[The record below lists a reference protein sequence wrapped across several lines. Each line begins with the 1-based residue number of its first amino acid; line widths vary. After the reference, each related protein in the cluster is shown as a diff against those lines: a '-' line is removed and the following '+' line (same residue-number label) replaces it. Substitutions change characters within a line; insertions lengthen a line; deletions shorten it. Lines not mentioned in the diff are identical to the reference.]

1 MSNEQAAMTLWA
13 MRMSLA
19 TNNCQSA
26 VETIYDTAKRNDML
40 DTYEFNELTQHLE
53 KVCELLGLHDDF
65 LEDEGLTFL
74 DLDLDRI
81 RAEVEVEK
89 LSQKEATDAE

>member
-19 TNNCQSA
+19 TNNCQCA

-65 LEDEGLTFL
+65 LEDEG
-74 DLDLDRI
+74 R
-81 RAEVEVEK
+81 
-89 LSQKEATDAE
+89 EATDAELDEEAK